1 MYKTVTSRQI
11 TFFDFNQF
19 EGMELDPENEW
30 IQLAD
35 RINWAEL
42 EVEYAKMFPS
52 HTGCPAKPL
61 RMALGSLIVQKRKKL
76 SDRALVREIAE
87 NPYIQYFIG
96 LEKFTA
102 KCPFT
107 APALVSFRKRLSVE
121 FINFANE
128 SWLEEAPSTLEH
140 ADEKESSRAK
150 EAKEPESDSDSENF
164 GTVIIDAT
172 CSPSNIRYPQDF
184 SLLNEARETL
194 EKILNP

>member
-1 MYKTVTSRQI
+1 M
-11 TFFDFNQF
+11 
-19 EGMELDPENEW
+19 
-30 IQLAD
+30 
-35 RINWAEL
+35 
-42 EVEYAKMFPS
+42 
-52 HTGCPAKPL
+52 
-61 RMALGSLIVQKRKKL
+61 QKRKKL

-107 APALVSFRKRLSVE
+107 APAFVSFRKRMSVE

-128 SWLEEAPSTLEH
+128 SWLEEAPSTSEH

-150 EAKEPESDSDSENF
+150 EAKEQESDSENF

-172 CSPSNIRYPQDF
+172 CSPSNIHYPQNF
-184 SLLNEARETL
+184 YLLNEARETL
-194 EKILNP
+194 EKMIDDIHKTYHPWKKTRDFRRIARKDYLALAKAKKVRVIVRKRLGYVCRDLCYIEEYLTAGYNRALL